1 MTHEI
6 LDQQRRLFVDMFD
19 VDAQSNVKRDFHAA
33 VKHPQPVLRQQAP
46 WECHGGMTASVIY
59 DTDEKIF
66 KAWYMAGFQVSNHFS
81 VFG

>member
-46 WECHGGMTASVIY
+46 WECHGA
-59 DTDEKIF
+59 
-66 KAWYMAGFQVSNHFS
+66 
-81 VFG
+81 